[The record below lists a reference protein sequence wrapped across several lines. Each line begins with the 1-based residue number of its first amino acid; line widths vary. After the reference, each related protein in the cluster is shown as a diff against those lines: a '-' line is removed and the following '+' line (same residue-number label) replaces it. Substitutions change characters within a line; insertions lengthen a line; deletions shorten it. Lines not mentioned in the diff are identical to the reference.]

1 MKIKIKREGGFIGIT
16 SKADLDYDDLTKEE
30 QNALNALAEQSLQ
43 KNEDA
48 KVKMGAQTMSAS
60 AIEAKPNESEDVKS
74 EPQTR
79 GLTTDESPIDS
90 HTSMDN
96 GLELAEQNIPH
107 NTQSGM
113 MRDGFSYS
121 VLMKKNGKKVS
132 LQFDDM
138 TAPPEI
144 VEMFQ
149 KYVQY

>member
-43 KNEDA
+43 KDEDA
-48 KVKMGAQTMSAS
+48 KVKVGAQTMPAS
-60 AIEAKPNESEDVKS
+60 AVVAKPNETEVVKP
-74 EPQTR
+74 EPQTH
-79 GLTTDESPIDS
+79 GLTSYESSTESSIS
-90 HTSMDN
+90 QDN

-132 LQFDDM
+132 LKFDDM